1 MFKYFFQTKLSLLYW
16 FIFSSR
22 VFNFQTFSY
31 FALFYFSSFLQSCNL
46 HLTELTVWWSNL
58 SVLGINWMLALRMK
72 SWCNYSGSLPC
83 FQSGWRWK
91 LFWIWEGILAHA
103 CVIFRWVFEFSSI
116 KIYLTYLMSWDN
128 QQSLSES
135 PFIHLQCVL
144 HC

>member
-1 MFKYFFQTKLSLLYW
+1 MKFASLENRLKWVINKTQVPFKLNQC
-16 FIFSSR
+16 
-22 VFNFQTFSY
+22 N
-31 FALFYFSSFLQSCNL
+31 FSSFLQSCNL